1 MARRKPLHTVAGRSP
16 GLASQSHGLSAHH
29 AGSATPAR
37 VPKLQAVPSRH
48 ALSGH
53 EILPPPRRAHGSPD
67 VVAGA
72 RCRGAS
78 GLSGAALLHHAPAS
92 GRCRW
97 FASCRCRRSPV
108 ACSWRSRPRIVRYQ
122 GGLRRAGGPAE
133 LQRRPSRIRAAQ
145 RCVVR
150 GAVRAGPVRL
160 PGPGGSVPA
169 FLPMP
174 DGAVS
179 GGARTARPS
188 ASLTRSASGR
198 ASSRLRCRVAPRSR
212 GRIAAGVA
220 PRALVFPLGVPPGS
234 GGRAA

>member
-1 MARRKPLHTVAGRSP
+1 MARRKPLHTVAGWSP

-37 VPKLQAVPSRH
+37 VPKSQAVPSRQ

-53 EILPPPRRAHGSPD
+53 EILSPPRRAHGSPD
-67 VVAGA
+67 VVPGA

-78 GLSGAALLHHAPAS
+78 GLPGAALLHHAPAS

-108 ACSWRSRPRIVRYQ
+108 VCSWRSRPRIVRYQ

-133 LQRRPSRIRAAQ
+133 LQRRPSRIRAVQ

-150 GAVRAGPVRL
+150 GPVHVGPVRHPERSRENGGWCRAAARHPRGDHPSRTRRIS
-160 PGPGGSVPA
+160 PGVPA
-169 FLPMP
+169 HAGCGWIQLSA
-174 DGAVS
+174 DGETV
-179 GGARTARPS
+179 
-188 ASLTRSASGR
+188 
-198 ASSRLRCRVAPRSR
+198 
-212 GRIAAGVA
+212 RIADEVG
-220 PRALVFPLGVPPGS
+220 LGAS
-234 GGRAA
+234 